1 MQRVTPSE
9 PQRHLRLDGT
19 YNVRDIGG
27 YRTRD
32 GRLTRWHTLFRADS
46 LHRLAPAAQAIL
58 LNYGVRLV
66 VDLRRSDELQAAPN
80 VFTTSTGV
88 HYHHLSLLADAPPV
102 VNGDPQALVETYRHI
117 LDKRQA
123 LVYQILAALAT
134 PGNLPAVVHCTAGKD
149 RTGIIIAL
157 ALGLAGVPT
166 ETIVEDY
173 ALTATCLDEAF
184 MEETRQ
190 RALKRGYTW
199 EQYKPLVGCPPE
211 YMATTLQHLEAEYG
225 GIEAYVRTIGLSEA
239 QIERLHTA
247 LVA

>member
-1 MQRVTPSE
+1 MPPD

-32 GRLTRWHTLFRADS
+32 GLVTRWYTLFRADS
-46 LHRLAPAAQAIL
+46 LHRLAPTAQAIL
-58 LNYGVRLV
+58 LDHGVRLV

-80 VFTTSTGV
+80 VFTTSTCV
-88 HYHHLSLLADAPPV
+88 HYRHLSLLADVPPV
-102 VNGDPQALVETYRHI
+102 VNGDPRALVETYRYI
-117 LDKRQA
+117 LDQRQA
-123 LVYQILAALAT
+123 QVYEVLAALAT
-134 PGNLPAVVHCTAGKD
+134 PGNLPAVIHCTAGKD
-149 RTGIIIAL
+149 RTGVIVAL
-157 ALGLAGVPT
+157 ALGVAGVPT

-199 EQYKPLVGCPPE
+199 EQYKPLVGCPPD
-211 YMATTLQHLEAEYG
+211 YMVTTLQHLETEYG

-239 QIERLHTA
+239 QIERLRTA

>member
-1 MQRVTPSE
+1 MQRVTPPE
-9 PQRHLRLDGT
+9 PQRHLLLDGT

-58 LNYGVRLV
+58 LDYGVRLV
-66 VDLRRSDELQAAPN
+66 LDLRRSDELQAAPN
-80 VFTTSTGV
+80 VFTTSTSV
-88 HYHHLSLLADAPPV
+88 YYRHLSLLADAPPV
-102 VNGDPQALVETYRHI
+102 VNGNPQALVETYRHI
-117 LDKRQA
+117 LDNRQA
-123 LVYQILAALAT
+123 QVYQTLAALAT
-134 PGNLPAVVHCTAGKD
+134 PGNLPAMVHCSAGKD
-149 RTGIIIAL
+149 RTGVIIAL
-157 ALGLAGVPT
+157 ALGLAGVPA

-173 ALTATCLDEAF
+173 ALTATCLGEAF

-211 YMATTLQHLEAEYG
+211 YMVTTLQHLETEYG

-239 QIERLHTA
+239 QIEHLRAA